1 MGSHNSNFGTVLVDL
16 SNYTF
21 YVFFNQDSQNVW
33 FGIWGPTL
41 KLQVPLAPWRGPPG
55 ACFGHLAGCCVFPQ
69 RHGALST
76 DSWR

>member
-1 MGSHNSNFGTVLVDL
+1 MGSQNSNFGI
-16 SNYTF
+16 SNYIF
-21 YVFFNQDSQNVW
+21 YVFLTNIHIT
-33 FGIWGPTL
+33 FGICGPTM

-55 ACFGHLAGCCVFPQ
+55 ACFAVLLAGCGVFPQ